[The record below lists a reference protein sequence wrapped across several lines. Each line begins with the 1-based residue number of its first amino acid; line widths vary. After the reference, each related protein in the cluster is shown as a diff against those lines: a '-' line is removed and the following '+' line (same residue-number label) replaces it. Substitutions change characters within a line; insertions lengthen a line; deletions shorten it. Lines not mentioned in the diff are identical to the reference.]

1 MRMSYDCHHT
11 LTRSVKSK
19 ALPFWRVRS
28 LARVIEGEMSVPY
41 YSTDNARPG
50 STLIIDEN
58 NNPVFQGYI
67 DVPFTVFIPYS
78 CTDGSRANC
87 PIVNYG
93 HGLLG
98 SRQEVRE
105 RERRK

>member
-1 MRMSYDCHHT
+1 
-11 LTRSVKSK
+11 
-19 ALPFWRVRS
+19 VRS
-28 LARVIEGEMSVPY
+28 LARVIEGEMSLPY

-67 DVPFTVFIPYS
+67 DVPFTVFIPHS